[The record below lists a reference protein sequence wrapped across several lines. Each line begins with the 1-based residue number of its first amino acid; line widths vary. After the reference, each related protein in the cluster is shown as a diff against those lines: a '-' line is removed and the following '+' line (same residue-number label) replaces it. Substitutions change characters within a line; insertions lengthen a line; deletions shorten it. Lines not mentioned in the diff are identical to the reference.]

1 MLKLSAK
8 EMHHRQAARARI
20 FDGARELADALMDY
34 EGPERWEPL
43 RDLILAGLEAGGLRC
58 ADSKALRTAAG
69 ELSTATLDA
78 HRHVAHATGPTPD
91 RRSERP

>member
-1 MLKLSAK
+1 MPAK
-8 EMHHRQAARARI
+8 EMHNRQAARARI
-20 FDGARELADALMDY
+20 FDGSRELADALMDY

-58 ADSKALRTAAG
+58 AAARTALRTASG
-69 ELSTATLDA
+69 ELSAATLDA
-78 HRHVAHATGPTPD
+78 HRHVAHTTGPTPD

>member
-1 MLKLSAK
+1 VAAK
-8 EMHHRQAARARI
+8 EMDNRQAARARI
-20 FDGARELADALMDY
+20 FDGSRELADALMDY

-58 ADSKALRTAAG
+58 AAASTALRTASG
-69 ELSTATLDA
+69 ELSAATLDA
-78 HRHVAHATGPTPD
+78 HRHVAHTTGPTPD

>member
-1 MLKLSAK
+1 VPAK
-8 EMHHRQAARARI
+8 EMDNRQAARARI

-43 RDLILAGLEAGGLRC
+43 RDLILAGLEAGGLRSV
-58 ADSKALRTAAG
+58 ADSTALRTASG
-69 ELSTATLDA
+69 ELSAATLGA
-78 HRHVAHATGPTPD
+78 HRHVAHTTGPTPD